1 VGLLIIVNLLIIY
14 KATQFSR
21 SQAAIGNI
29 NATLMQSA
37 KKKAQMTKMI
47 LFLTFFYIALTLPEQ
62 IFVAY
67 LVNNIDLTYISKM
80 IFIVI
85 NFVQFLYP
93 SFQIFTLIWSNKL
106 FSQEVKEIIF
116 RIKSSRVGHLL
127 GISNQTHV
135 T

>member
-1 VGLLIIVNLLIIY
+1 MIIY

-21 SQAAIGNI
+21 SQAAVGNT

-37 KKKAQMTKMI
+37 KKKAQMTRMI
-47 LFLTFFYIALTLPEQ
+47 LFLTFIYIAVTLPEQ

-67 LVNNIDLTYISKM
+67 FVNNIDLTYISKM

-93 SFQIFTLIWSNKL
+93 SFQIFILIWSNKL